1 MAAGGTACL
10 QAVWLTTCRCYIMA
24 LMQPTRVCQL
34 ITELRPGGA
43 ERCVYELATRLDR
56 SRFDVQVSAL
66 RGGSVADELTAAGV
80 AVTVLGVGCKCSPLV
95 VGKVRSLAGLLK
107 RERIDLLHTH
117 LFHAD
122 LAGRLAARRAGVPH
136 LVHTVH
142 VAERRWRP
150 WQFAFAKRTTGR
162 CDRIVAVSQ
171 SVKDSHQARTG
182 LADEHYTVIPNG
194 VDTEV
199 FRPDQDAR
207 ERLRRQWQVG
217 PNDVVA
223 VFVGRLDRQKG
234 VDVLL
239 AAAKRFLAA
248 TPNATLLIAGDGPMR
263 RKVERYCCQDD
274 GPRYLGFV
282 DDVRA
287 LLNAADLFVLPSRWE
302 GWPLALGEAMS
313 MGLPAIG
320 ASVAGIRD
328 VIDPGRTGLLVP
340 AENPA
345 ALADAMAE
353 LAGDADLRRRLGSA
367 GQRRIRGGFSLGQYI
382 AAHEALYES
391 ITARP

>member
-1 MAAGGTACL
+1 MG
-10 QAVWLTTCRCYIMA
+10 

-56 SRFDVQVSAL
+56 SRFDVQVVAL

-80 AVTVLGVGCKCSPLV
+80 KVTVLGVGCRCSPLV
-95 VGKVRSLAGLLK
+95 LGKLRSLGGLLK

-122 LAGRLAARRAGVPH
+122 LAGRLAAKRAGTGR

-150 WQFAFAKRTTGR
+150 WQFAFAKRTRDR
-162 CDRIVAVSQ
+162 CDRIIAVSQ
-171 SVKDSHQARTG
+171 SVKDSHQARTH

-194 VDTEV
+194 VDTEA
-199 FRPDQDAR
+199 FSPDQGAR
-207 ERLRRQWQVG
+207 HRLRRQWQVG
-217 PNDVVA
+217 PNDVAA

-234 VDVLL
+234 VDILL
-239 AAAKRFLAA
+239 PAAEQFLAA

-263 RKVERYCCQDD
+263 RRVERYCRQDD
-274 GPRYLGFV
+274 GPRYLGFI
-282 DDVRA
+282 DDVPA
-287 LLNAADLFVLPSRWE
+287 LLSAADLFVLPSRWE

-313 MGLPAIG
+313 MGLPAVG
-320 ASVAGIRD
+320 ADSPGIRD

-340 AENPA
+340 AEDPA
-345 ALADAMAE
+345 ALAGAMTE
-353 LAGDADLRRRLGSA
+353 LAGDADLRQRLGLA
-367 GQRRIRGGFSLGQYI
+367 GQRHIREGFSLGQYI

-391 ITARP
+391 LTARP

>member
-1 MAAGGTACL
+1 
-10 QAVWLTTCRCYIMA
+10 MA
-24 LMQPTRVCQL
+24 LMQPIRVCQL

-56 SRFDVQVSAL
+56 SRFDVQVAAL
-66 RGGSVADELTAAGV
+66 RGGSVADELTAADV
-80 AVTVLGVGCKCSPLV
+80 KVTVLGVGCKWSPMV
-95 VGKVRSLAGLLK
+95 VGKVRSLAGLLE

-150 WQFAFAKRTTGR
+150 WQFAFAKQTHRR
-162 CDRIVAVSQ
+162 CDRIIAVSQ
-171 SVKDSHQARTG
+171 SVKDWYQARTH

-194 VDTEV
+194 IDTEA
-199 FRPDQDAR
+199 FSPNADAR
-207 ERLRRQWQVG
+207 ERLCRQWQIA
-217 PNDVVA
+217 PDDVAA

-239 AAAKRFLAA
+239 TAAKQFLTRA
-248 TPNATLLIAGDGPMR
+248 PNATLLIAGDGPLR
-263 RKVERYCCQDD
+263 RKVERYCRQDD

-282 DDVRA
+282 DDVPA
-287 LLNAADLFVLPSRWE
+287 LLSAADLFVLPSRWE

-313 MGLPAIG
+313 TGLPAIG
-320 ASVAGIRD
+320 ADSPGIRD

-340 AENPA
+340 AEDPA
-345 ALADAMAE
+345 ALAGAMAE
-353 LAGDADLRRRLGSA
+353 LAGDADLRQRLGLA
-367 GQRRIRGGFSLGQYI
+367 GQRHIREGFSIGQYI

-391 ITARP
+391 ILARP